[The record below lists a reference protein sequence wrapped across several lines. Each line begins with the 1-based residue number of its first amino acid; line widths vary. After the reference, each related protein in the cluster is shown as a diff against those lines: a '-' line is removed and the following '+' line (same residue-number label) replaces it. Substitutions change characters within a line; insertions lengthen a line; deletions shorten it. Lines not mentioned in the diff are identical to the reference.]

1 MYRQNVKLLSIF
13 NFLIG
18 FSLFAPLAIIY
29 FSKVSGSFTLGAS
42 VFGITMLASAIF
54 EVPTGIWSD
63 KVGRK
68 RTIVF
73 GSWARVIAFILY
85 AIGLSYWWLVAGAIF
100 EGLSRSF
107 YSGNND
113 AFLYDT
119 LADHNL
125 ESEFHEYQGKVSSTE
140 QLAMGLAALI
150 GGIIA
155 NFSFTYLMWFSV
167 ISQLIMLYVSYLF
180 IDPISRTH
188 KDTNIYSHMTEAV
201 KLFIHNKKL
210 RLLSLASMLSY
221 SISEV
226 KWEFTSAF
234 VAGVWPLWAIG
245 ISRMLPNFGASLS
258 FYFSGKLIR
267 KFKAETILLFG
278 NTIGKVTSFIAY
290 GIPTIFS
297 PIILAIPSITYGA
310 ESVAETT
317 LMQQEF
323 SDHQRAT
330 MSSLNSLGGS
340 LGFAIMSII
349 LGGLA
354 DKLGPA
360 HALIIL
366 TVMALPVIY
375 LYYLIFRRHGSSTAT

>member
-1 MYRQNVKLLSIF
+1 MYQKNVRLLKIF

-42 VFGITMLASAIF
+42 IFGITMLASALL

-68 RTIVF
+68 GTIIL

-113 AFLYDT
+113 ALLYDT
-119 LADHNL
+119 LADNGL
-125 ESEFHEYQGKVSSTE
+125 EDQYSEHLGKTSSTE
-140 QLAMGLAALI
+140 QLALAISA
-150 GGIIA
+150 GVGSIIA

-167 ISQLIMLYVSYLF
+167 ISQVIMLIISYGF
-180 IDPISRTH
+180 IEPKSRR
-188 KDTNIYSHMTEAV
+188 KLNTNIYSDLKEAV
-201 KLFIHNKKL
+201 SLFVHNKKL
-210 RLLSLASMLSY
+210 RLLSITSIIDY
-221 SISEV
+221 SFSEMMYQ
-226 KWEFTSAF
+226 FRAAF
-234 VAGVWPLWAIG
+234 INTVWPLWAVG
-245 ISRMLPNFGASLS
+245 FANVLSNLGATIS
-258 FYFSGKLIR
+258 FYYSGKILR
-267 KFKAETILLFG
+267 KFKATSLLFFD
-278 NTIGKVTSFIAY
+278 TIRGKITGLISY
-290 GIPTIFS
+290 GLPSLFS
-297 PIILAIPSITYGA
+297 PLLMATGSLMFGVNT
-310 ESVAETT
+310 VAENK
-317 LMQQEF
+317 LMQAEF

-340 LGFAIMSII
+340 LGLAGMSVL

-354 DKLGPA
+354 DAMSPA
-360 HALIIL
+360 KALLTLNIIS
-366 TVMALPVIY
+366 MPIIY
-375 LYYLIFRRHGSSTAT
+375 LYYLLFKHSRKEVT